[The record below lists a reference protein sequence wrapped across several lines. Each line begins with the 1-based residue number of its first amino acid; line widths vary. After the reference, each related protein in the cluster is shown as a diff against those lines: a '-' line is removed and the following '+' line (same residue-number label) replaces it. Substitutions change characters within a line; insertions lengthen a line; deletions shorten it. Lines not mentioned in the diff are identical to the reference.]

1 MTGAPDIVISFINNL
16 DFTESNMHSNKIE
29 NPSLHTQ
36 NKIKEQSFL
45 N

>member
-1 MTGAPDIVISFINNL
+1 MIGAPDIVISFINNL

-36 NKIKEQSFL
+36 KKNKGAVFS
-45 N
+45 